1 MINYVFQVEIVLVP
15 RSVLIKHDRGRSLEE
30 MRQQLDRELPS
41 RSQAFQSF
49 VTGEKWRHYKLDVL
63 DKLRTKKWV
72 LNPTTLDDVPQSV
85 RRLHSH
91 QHEFYSKK
99 NHLPPVR

>member
-1 MINYVFQVEIVLVP
+1 MTKCVFQVEIVLVP

-41 RSQAFQSF
+41 RRQAFQSF
-49 VTGEKWRHYKLDVL
+49 VTGEKWRYYKLDVL
-63 DKLRTKKWV
+63 DKLRTNKWG
-72 LNPTTLDDVPQSV
+72 LNPTSLMDVPQSI
-85 RRLHSH
+85 RKLHSH
-91 QHEFYSKK
+91 QCEFHSKK